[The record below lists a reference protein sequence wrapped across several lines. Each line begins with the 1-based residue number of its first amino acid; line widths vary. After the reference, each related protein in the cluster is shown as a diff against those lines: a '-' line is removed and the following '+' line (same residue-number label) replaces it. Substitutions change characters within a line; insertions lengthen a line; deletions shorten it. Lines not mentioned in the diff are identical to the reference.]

1 MLLKAKDMELEEKEV
16 LIKEKQDQLT
26 NMVQRSN
33 GNNSTDNSNTWNED
47 TENKQDNKI
56 DLTPPCDCI
65 AKGFPT
71 CFIYKKNHCG
81 CIKGTNLVHPNVS
94 IIWIGSLGE
103 ESVPPMQI
111 NFIDKSTLHNVNLER
126 RSPFGKIS
134 STTEIC
140 SFQGGVEGHE
150 KSSVTVSG
158 CPYEDFQVIIHVKGQ
173 KPIIATVSN
182 GTILSNGA
190 GYGKRELPKKLYIRL
205 AIINQIMLHTE
216 GLFHDESLGADITFQ
231 EMTLYDHSEV
241 SSVGAA
247 HFVLF
252 SYDAS
257 GDEVVGMSYIG
268 KICSEDASSRISIAE
283 YDQSPVHTAMIFA
296 HELGHNLGLAHDA
309 GICVGIM
316 YPLIIG
322 ADAWSNCSKLQL
334 KGYYNKVLNKIP
346 FFCLEEGSGTWS
358 DWSKWSGCG
367 EDCKRSRKRKC
378 DKNICDGIM
387 TEKQSCHP
395 CGEIAELEEYISPT
409 KKSINIRKTSTEKP
423 DYRPVSEVKNMRE
436 SDVDRLIDH
445 LFGRNISPTMRRIL
459 RAKFKLVNGL
469 LR

>member
-26 NMVQRSN
+26 NMVQSFFEIEKFMPSTTRSRPLKKHRR
-33 GNNSTDNSNTWNED
+33 NT
-47 TENKQDNKI
+47 
-56 DLTPPCDCI
+56 
-65 AKGFPT
+65 F
-71 CFIYKKNHCG
+71 
-81 CIKGTNLVHPNVS
+81 KGTNLVHPNVS

>member
-1 MLLKAKDMELEEKEV
+1 MFFGKFLSFLIEV
-16 LIKEKQDQLT
+16 SAILFLFHWE
-26 NMVQRSN
+26 V
-33 GNNSTDNSNTWNED
+33 
-47 TENKQDNKI
+47 
-56 DLTPPCDCI
+56 
-65 AKGFPT
+65 
-71 CFIYKKNHCG
+71 
-81 CIKGTNLVHPNVS
+81 KGTNLVHPNVS

-182 GTILSNGA
+182 GVTYLPKIIERSSKDVLVKDANDTDHLSNGA

-205 AIINQIMLHTE
+205 AVAIDETFKEYFDNDIEKAAKIINQIMLHTE

-247 HFVLF
+247 SEDHLGVLGPYAEEYNKEQFFSHFVLF

-346 FFCLEEGSGTWS
+346 FFCLEEGSG
-358 DWSKWSGCG
+358 
-367 EDCKRSRKRKC
+367 
-378 DKNICDGIM
+378 
-387 TEKQSCHP
+387 
-395 CGEIAELEEYISPT
+395 EIAELEEYISPT